1 MSTIKIKRSAIQGKI
16 PLDADLDLGEL
27 AINTYD
33 GKLFLKKSVAGANA
47 IVDISTTDI
56 SVTSNT
62 SAIILSSSS
71 GSGSTI
77 LGANSTTAGVITST
91 TQTIG
96 GVKTFSSNTI
106 FNGASITLSG
116 LADTTTAATHY
127 YVETSAGNI
136 LPKTLADVRS
146 EIVTRAA
153 VNATGHSHAFKDL
166 TGKTGGTGDY
176 TTTGMFT
183 AATFN
188 ATSTVDGGFQGIAS
202 DTATAPSFTWTGDLN
217 TGMYRSAEGT
227 VGISANGTAV
237 ATFSTAGIQMSS
249 GVVSSTDSSSRDK
262 LRVWNS
268 SAYSIGMQNLITYGS
283 VQNDYAMTFQMSNT
297 ANSGFWWGDSTHTT
311 AQGAMSLST
320 QGHLSVANAI
330 RVGYGESDTTKAGT
344 NGTLDVNGNILSTG
358 NISGARVV
366 TSGVATSNNR
376 ELILFA
382 GESAASGYTGLTAE
396 NVYVVAEAGM
406 QVISSSNNWTDAT
419 NGAGRLQI
427 QQ

>member
-1 MSTIKIKRSAIQGKI
+1 
-16 PLDADLDLGEL
+16 
-27 AINTYD
+27 
-33 GKLFLKKSVAGANA
+33 
-47 IVDISTTDI
+47 
-56 SVTSNT
+56 
-62 SAIILSSSS
+62 
-71 GSGSTI
+71 
-77 LGANSTTAGVITST
+77 
-91 TQTIG
+91 
-96 GVKTFSSNTI
+96 
-106 FNGASITLSG
+106 
-116 LADTTTAATHY
+116 
-127 YVETSAGNI
+127 
-136 LPKTLADVRS
+136 
-146 EIVTRAA
+146 
-153 VNATGHSHAFKDL
+153 
-166 TGKTGGTGDY
+166 
-176 TTTGMFT
+176 
-183 AATFN
+183 
-188 ATSTVDGGFQGIAS
+188 
-202 DTATAPSFTWTGDLN
+202 
-217 TGMYRSAEGT
+217 
-227 VGISANGTAV
+227 
-237 ATFSTAGIQMSS
+237 
-249 GVVSSTDSSSRDK
+249 
-262 LRVWNS
+262 
-268 SAYSIGMQNLITYGS
+268 MQNLITYGS